1 NPHEGNIQRHPRSGR
16 MLLYIGYWDSGLRI
30 ADVTDPLHPTEVG
43 AFDYGPGTPYKHAHT
58 AAPTPSG
65 DWVYVD
71 DELADGGAPGGGVH
85 VFDTHTCDGTSYC
98 TPTMTGFYHAAGS
111 PVVND
116 FDPYNFV
123 SWDAHRMTPK
133 GENTFALGN
142 YGFGVKLVD
151 TRDKAHPKEL
161 ASYVP

>member
-1 NPHEGNIQRHPRSGR
+1 
-16 MLLYIGYWDSGLRI
+16 
-30 ADVTDPLHPTEVG
+30 EVG

-71 DELADGGAPGGGVH
+71 DELADGDAPGGGVH

-161 ASYVP
+161 ASYVPSIGVYGGPLAWGAIIGPDGLVYASDISNGFLIL